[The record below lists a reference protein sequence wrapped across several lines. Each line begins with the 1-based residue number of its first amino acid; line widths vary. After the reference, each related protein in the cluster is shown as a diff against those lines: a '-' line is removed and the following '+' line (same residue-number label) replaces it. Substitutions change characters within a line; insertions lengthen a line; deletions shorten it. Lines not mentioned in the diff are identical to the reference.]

1 MDILTHNHSSVV
13 LNIATAGAI
22 TSWNDPL
29 LIAANFPNGQ
39 YLPNK
44 PIIVI
49 GRTGSTDANAIFLR
63 YLALRS
69 TTFMSQ
75 YTAATKGNISLS
87 STYYRSFSF
96 PALRASGRFI
106 PASQN
111 LFVDNQV
118 LALDGTFGYYLQ
130 TTTPNSKVAWFCND
144 AQCFKPINPSDGGLS
159 LGRHKHKLYNLSASP
174 SQKHNTLSL
183 TNKAFMISVTLL
195 YPPHDISP
203 L

>member
-1 MDILTHNHSSVV
+1 MYVSLHIVSTGV
-13 LNIATAGAI
+13 I

-69 TTFMSQ
+69 TTFATQ
-75 YTAATKGNISLS
+75 YMEAMNGNASLS
-87 STYYRSFSF
+87 STYYRSFTF

-106 PASQN
+106 SASQN

-118 LALDGTFGYYLQ
+118 LAVDGTFGYYLQ
-130 TTTPNSKVAWFCND
+130 TTTPSSKVAWFCND
-144 AQCFKPINPSDGGLS
+144 PQCIKPINPSDGGLS
-159 LGRHKHKLYNLSASP
+159 LGRKSSQFPVNFPLSSSRRFSSSP
-174 SQKHNTLSL
+174 
-183 TNKAFMISVTLL
+183 
-195 YPPHDISP
+195 
-203 L
+203 